1 MTYSPAPFVAG
12 EEFNDHQNEILD
24 ADGRCVAVV
33 WVRRAPGGA
42 TARDQFKDDPMGMA
56 NWRLL
61 TAAPELLEALQA
73 ILRDCEEV
81 LTGREPLTID
91 LIHSI
96 AHGKALSAVRKAT
109 KG

>member
-42 TARDQFKDDPMGMA
+42 TARDQFKDDPMGIA

-61 TAAPELLEALQA
+61 TASPKLLQA
-73 ILRDCEEV
+73 L
-81 LTGREPLTID
+81 
-91 LIHSI
+91 
-96 AHGKALSAVRKAT
+96 KAMIPANEAARRAMLKIGMTDRMIENALAAVAFAE